1 MIFGSRE
8 YQYRAVAGWGGGP
21 DGWEFGVVSSMAADS
36 EDRVHI
42 IDREPNPA
50 IVVLDR
56 DGVLQRTWGQDFF
69 KVPHSI
75 WIDEDDLIYITDC
88 GLHTVTIHSPSGEL
102 ISTIG
107 TPGEPGAPGKPFN
120 RPTWAIRA
128 DDGELYVTDGYGQ
141 NLVHRFSAGGELLQ
155 TWGGDGKEPGQF
167 DVPHCVRID
176 SRNRVLVV
184 DRTNE
189 RVQIF
194 DREGSFQGEWT
205 HLMAANDL
213 YIDDDDVVYLAEAP
227 RRISILDLDGN
238 VITQWGEEGTGPGQ
252 MVDHP
257 HGIWADSRGD
267 IYMCEVP
274 FAPNRLTKYERVSA

>member
-1 MIFGSRE
+1 MLQFCVSLLQLLVEDDDAAFVLVPQGPKE
-8 YQYRAVAGWGGGP
+8 RARQPLSLLVAHH
-21 DGWEFGVVSSMAADS
+21 M
-36 EDRVHI
+36 
-42 IDREPNPA
+42 
-50 IVVLDR
+50 LDR
-56 DGVLQRTWGQDFF
+56 LPHLVEGLDATLLTLKEAKNSVAVRLLQINRT
-69 KVPHSI
+69 
-75 WIDEDDLIYITDC
+75 DEL
-88 GLHTVTIHSPSGEL
+88 
-102 ISTIG
+102 
-107 TPGEPGAPGKPFN
+107 A
-120 RPTWAIRA
+120 
-128 DDGELYVTDGYGQ
+128 ELYVTDGYGQ

-257 HGIWADSRGD
+257 HGIWVDSRGD